1 MYFVYVSKQLKSLS
15 KKVWKTFSVSSIV
28 MSYRRGVKVQDEVW
42 RATLGEIEV
51 SLSRGSFITWF
62 KNTAL
67 LKIDDGLCVVGVT
80 NVFIKQHLE
89 KKYNDLIKETLQKQG
104 VKVERIEYKMM
115 PANTRVEVDLPDNK
129 ESQATNSNQLS
140 NNLRAAE
147 SHSALDRQSLNEK
160 YTFDN
165 FVVGDGN
172 ELAFAACQAVAAQ
185 PGTKYNPLYLYGG
198 VGIGKTHLIQAVGN
212 ALQVRNPDAK
222 ILYIA
227 TEQFVREFVQ
237 SLRSRTAASFANKYR
252 SADVLIVDDVQ
263 FLAGKDKIQEEFFH
277 TFNTLH
283 QADKQI
289 IMSSDKPPRDIA
301 MLEDRL
307 KSRFAGGMSIDMQAP
322 DYETR
327 CAIIQTKAES
337 HQADLEQ
344 EVIEYLAS
352 SVTSNVREL
361 EGALNQILAWCDV
374 RGLTP
379 TVSIASSLLQVN
391 KTRPKHL
398 SAKQIIERTAKHFQI
413 PIDDI
418 IGPKR
423 DKDIVVPRQVAMYI
437 LHEELRLSYPK
448 IAKELGRKDHTTA
461 MHSVRKIAQESQ
473 VDAALRGA
481 ITEIK
486 EHLYA

>member
-1 MYFVYVSKQLKSLS
+1 
-15 KKVWKTFSVSSIV
+15 
-28 MSYRRGVKVQDEVW
+28 VQDDVW

-51 SLSRGSFITWF
+51 TLSRGSFITWF

-67 LKIDDGLCVVGVT
+67 LKAEDGQVVVGVT

-104 VKVERIEYKMM
+104 VKVDNIEYKMM
-115 PANTRVEVDLPDNK
+115 PASNKFGSDYQMAKDN
-129 ESQATNSNQLS
+129 SSNATQIGHPSG
-140 NNLRAAE
+140 NLRQPE
-147 SHSALDRQSLNEK
+147 TVSITRQQSLNEK

-165 FVVGDGN
+165 FVVGDSN

-212 ALQVRNPDAK
+212 ALQSRNPDAK

-237 SLRSRTAASFANKYR
+237 SLRGRTAASFANKYR

-379 TVSIASSLLQVN
+379 TVAIASSLLQVN
-391 KTRPKHL
+391 KSRPKHL

-413 PIDDI
+413 PLEDL

-461 MHSVRKIAQESQ
+461 MHSVRKIAHESQ
-473 VDAALRGA
+473 IDAALRGA

>member
-1 MYFVYVSKQLKSLS
+1 MENFSQLRYSRWLKRGDY
-15 KKVWKTFSVSSIV
+15 KV
-28 MSYRRGVKVQDEVW
+28 VQDDVW
-42 RATLGEIEV
+42 QATLGELEI
-51 SLSRGSFITWF
+51 SLSRGAFITYF

-67 LKIDDGLCVVGVT
+67 LKADKGVIEVGVT

-89 KKYNDLIKETLQKQG
+89 NKYSELITKTLRNQG
-104 VKVERIEYKMM
+104 IKVERIEYKMISSS
-115 PANTRVEVDLPDNK
+115 PAKDQEPEEFQTDVETSYDNETK
-129 ESQATNSNQLS
+129 ASSTP
-140 NNLRAAE
+140 NN
-147 SHSALDRQSLNEK
+147 QSLNER

-212 ALQVRNPDAK
+212 AIQDRNPDAK
-222 ILYIA
+222 VLYIA

-237 SLRSRTAASFANKYR
+237 ALRGRSVPTFANTYR

-322 DYETR
+322 DFETR
-327 CAIIQTKAES
+327 CAIIQTKAENN
-337 HQADLEQ
+337 QVVLNQD
-344 EVIEYLAS
+344 VIEFLAS
-352 SVTSNVREL
+352 NVSSNVREL
-361 EGALNQILAWCDV
+361 EGALNQLLAWCDV

-379 TVSIASSLLQVN
+379 SVAIASSLLQVN
-391 KTRPKHL
+391 KSRPKHL
-398 SAKQIIERTAKHFQI
+398 SAKQIIERTAKHFQV
-413 PIDDI
+413 PVEELV
-418 IGPKR
+418 GPKR

-473 VDAALRGA
+473 VDSSLRAA

-486 EHLYA
+486 EYLHA

>member
-1 MYFVYVSKQLKSLS
+1 
-15 KKVWKTFSVSSIV
+15 
-28 MSYRRGVKVQDEVW
+28 VQDEVW
-42 RATLGEIEV
+42 QAALGEIEV
-51 SLSRGSFITWF
+51 SISRGNYITWF

-67 LKIDDGLCVVGVT
+67 LKAENGLVVVGVT
-80 NVFIKQHLE
+80 NVFIKQHLD
-89 KKYNDLIKETLQKQG
+89 KKYSDLISETLKKQG
-104 VKVERIEYKMM
+104 IKVNRIEYKMM
-115 PANTRVEVDLPDNK
+115 SAPPKTESIGVSKEQIDRPQLNTSASPASVTSMSANASSSSHLK
-129 ESQATNSNQLS
+129 Q
-140 NNLRAAE
+140 NLN
-147 SHSALDRQSLNEK
+147 DK

-165 FVVGDGN
+165 FVVGDSN
-172 ELAFAACQAVAAQ
+172 ELAFAACQAVAQQ

-212 ALQVRNPDAK
+212 SVKARNPDAN

-237 SLRSRTAASFANKYR
+237 ALRGRTAATFANTYR
-252 SADVLIVDDVQ
+252 SADVLIVDDIQ

-289 IMSSDKPPRDIA
+289 ILSSDKPPKDIG

-322 DYETR
+322 EFETR
-327 CAIIQTKAES
+327 CAIIQTKAEN
-337 HQADLEQ
+337 HQTYLEQ
-344 EVIEYLAS
+344 DVIEYLATS
-352 SVTSNVREL
+352 ISSNVREL
-361 EGALNQILAWCDV
+361 EGGLNQLLAWCDV

-379 TVSIASSLLQVN
+379 TVAIASSLLQVN
-391 KTRPKHL
+391 KGRPKHL

-413 PIDDI
+413 PMEDM

-437 LHEELRLSYPK
+437 LHEELHLSYPK

-461 MHSVRKIAQESQ
+461 IHSVRKIAHESQ
-473 VDAALRGA
+473 INVSLKTA

-486 EHLYA
+486 EHLNA

>member
-1 MYFVYVSKQLKSLS
+1 ME
-15 KKVWKTFSVSSIV
+15 
-28 MSYRRGVKVQDEVW
+28 QDKIWQAV
-42 RATLGEIEV
+42 LGELEV
-51 SLSRGSFITWF
+51 TLSRGNFLTWF

-67 LKIDDGLCVVGVT
+67 IKQTDEHVVIGVA
-80 NVFIKQHLE
+80 NVFVKQHLE
-89 KKYNDLIKETLQKQG
+89 KKYSDLVIETLQKQG
-104 VKVERIEYKMM
+104 VVITTVEYKIVASTPKRSSETHKPSPEAPQLMNPSNTPNEPR
-115 PANTRVEVDLPDNK
+115 PAVTSL
-129 ESQATNSNQLS
+129 SQPGAGSF
-140 NNLRAAE
+140 
-147 SHSALDRQSLNEK
+147 RQSLNER

-172 ELAFAACQAVAAQ
+172 ELAFAACQAVAQQ

-212 ALQVRNPDAK
+212 ALQTRSPQAR

-237 SLRSRTAASFANKYR
+237 ALRGRTAATFANTYR

-289 IMSSDKPPRDIA
+289 IMSSDKPPRDID

-307 KSRFAGGMSIDMQAP
+307 RSRFAGGMSIDMQVP
-322 DYETR
+322 DFETR

-337 HQADLEQ
+337 HDTDLEP
-344 EVIEYLAS
+344 EVVEYLAS
-352 SVTSNVREL
+352 NGQTNIREL
-361 EGALNQILAWCDV
+361 EGALNQLLAWCDV
-374 RGLTP
+374 RNLSP
-379 TVSIASSLLQVN
+379 TVAIAASLLQVN

-398 SAKQIIERTAKHFQI
+398 SAKQIIERTARHFQI
-413 PIDDI
+413 PLEDMV
-418 IGPKR
+418 GPKR

-473 VDAALRGA
+473 VDASLRSA